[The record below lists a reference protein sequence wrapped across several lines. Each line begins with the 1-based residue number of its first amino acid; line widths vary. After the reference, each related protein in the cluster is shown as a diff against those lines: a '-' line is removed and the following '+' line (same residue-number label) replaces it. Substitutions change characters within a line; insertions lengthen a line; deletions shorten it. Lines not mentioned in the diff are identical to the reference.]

1 MTLSVA
7 FRLANGWLNSDCI
20 LAGWCRAAVS
30 RECQESQLRRGDDT
44 QLRQRRSAESIAC
57 DDGTRDRPQHRL
69 TGSLRL
75 FVRLSVCFSLQRWS
89 LTLYCMT
96 RIYRVV

>member
-7 FRLANGWLNSDCI
+7 FRLANGWLCI
-20 LAGWCRAAVS
+20 LAVWCRAAVS
-30 RECQESQLRRGDDT
+30 RECEESQLRRGDYT
-44 QLRQRRSAESIAC
+44 QLRQRRSAESVAC

-75 FVRLSVCFSLQRWS
+75 FVRLSVRSSLQRWS

-96 RIYRVV
+96 RW